1 MGGARKKVG
10 THLIIARIMIR
21 TIDGWI
27 DGYVWMDG

>member
-10 THLIIARIMIR
+10 THLIIARIIIR

-27 DGYVWMDG
+27 DGWIDG